1 MGIARNLSATG
12 LIPLFCAWV
21 VLGLALLPDVAA
33 QERVWWEDA
42 IGMEMVSNTLD
53 GFKFEG
59 LPIGCSLEDLTKKY
73 PQAKLDNSDKLDR
86 KAGLTCYTVEKLK
99 SADRAQFFFLDGQLY
114 QMEIEYG
121 TKRIDAQG
129 GMQALVR
136 KLVKA
141 FGDADNAYGNRRTWH
156 QPTCNRRADFYT
168 SNVGARLVMTDTSK
182 SGLVE
187 ARQKRTALTENVELG
202 F

>member
-59 LPIGCSLEDLTKKY
+59 LPIGCSLEDFTKKY
-73 PQAKLDNSDKLDR
+73 PQAKLDSSDELDR
-86 KAGLTCYTVEKLK
+86 KAGVTCYTVEKLK

-121 TKRIDAQG
+121 TKRID
-129 GMQALVR
+129 
-136 KLVKA
+136 
-141 FGDADNAYGNRRTWH
+141 
-156 QPTCNRRADFYT
+156 
-168 SNVGARLVMTDTSK
+168 
-182 SGLVE
+182 
-187 ARQKRTALTENVELG
+187 
-202 F
+202 